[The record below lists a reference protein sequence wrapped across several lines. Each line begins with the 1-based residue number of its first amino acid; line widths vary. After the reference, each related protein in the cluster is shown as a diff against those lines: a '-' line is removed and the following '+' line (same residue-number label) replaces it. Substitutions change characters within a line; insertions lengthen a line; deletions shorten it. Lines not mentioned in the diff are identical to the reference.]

1 MTTEVSTLSSGNF
14 AEMAKAMGMTTDMSS
29 GSSKQSTLPRL
40 RIWNSPVMGQ
50 VEVKGKMKNMEVI
63 EGGMYRLQLPDDTYI
78 YSPTV
83 RIRPFVQRF
92 MYKKYESGTKTY
104 VKTLMSDNINL
115 DLKDTAG
122 TLNCGRPS
130 GYIADYKAL
139 PKETQDLMKSI
150 KRVRVIFGEV
160 EMLEPVNAQ
169 GESIEPVTH
178 PFIWEIDNKDAYKD
192 MGIPFATLGRQK
204 RLPIQHWINLQT
216 QSHDLPTGAVYYT
229 PIVELD
235 QSTSIDLQEED
246 QVKFSSFLE
255 WINNYNDYVLNQWNE
270 KRVEKI
276 SEDDMALVE
285 DFIDVDMG
293 DDQ

>member
-78 YSPTV
+78 YSPAI

-92 MYKKYESGTKTY
+92 MYKKYESGTKTF

-122 TLNCGRPS
+122 SLNCGRPS

-160 EMLEPVNAQ
+160 EMLETVNAQ
-169 GESIEPVTH
+169 GESIEPVIH

-192 MGIPFATLGRQK
+192 MGTPFATLGRQK
-204 RLPIQHWINLQT
+204 RLPIQHWINWISPLLLICRKRIKLSSHPSWSGSITTMIMCSTNGMKSVLRKSQT
-216 QSHDLPTGAVYYT
+216 MTWLLSKTL
-229 PIVELD
+229 L
-235 QSTSIDLQEED
+235 
-246 QVKFSSFLE
+246 
-255 WINNYNDYVLNQWNE
+255 
-270 KRVEKI
+270 
-276 SEDDMALVE
+276 M
-285 DFIDVDMG
+285 
-293 DDQ
+293 